1 MESLQEQVKQICSL
15 ADNIILNPELPP
27 KQIAQRMKVS
37 AGVLGAVNG
46 IGLVAGPLTIPIP
59 IIGIFYYIWKKYSDF
74 KKKQLEKERML
85 REVIAKQQAVIR
97 KLEEELKKS
106 AIQNE
111 NNRIEIENLKEML
124 RILKETEE
132 QIKNAE

>member
-1 MESLQEQVKQICSL
+1 LHNPV
-15 ADNIILNPELPP
+15 NFYIIEGTLLNFWSIYERS
-27 KQIAQRMKVS
+27 KYR
-37 AGVLGAVNG
+37 
-46 IGLVAGPLTIPIP
+46 

>member
-46 IGLVAGPLTIPIP
+46 TGLVAGPLTIP

>member
-27 KQIAQRMKVS
+27 KQVAQRMNVS

-46 IGLVAGPLTIPIP
+46 TGIVAGPLIIPIS
-59 IIGIFYYIWKKYSDF
+59 IVGIFYYIWNKYSGF

-106 AIQNE
+106 AMQNE
-111 NNRIEIENLKEML
+111 NNRIEIENLREML